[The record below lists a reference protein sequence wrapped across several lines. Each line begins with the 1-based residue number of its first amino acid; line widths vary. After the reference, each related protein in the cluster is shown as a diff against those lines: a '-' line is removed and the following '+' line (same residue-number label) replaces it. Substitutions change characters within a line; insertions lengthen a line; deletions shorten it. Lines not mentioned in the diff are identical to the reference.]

1 MTRAAMIVAG
11 VLLATTSA
19 QALELT
25 CQAPIILV
33 GTQSKD
39 THDTA
44 VGIYIVRTEE
54 DGWEITYRM
63 GNGSEIRRSTQ
74 YEIRDTSD
82 AKMNSVARSLPQAVE
97 FPNDRRGQAGEQGQS
112 IGLHRVGLRQGKA
125 DDELGG
131 LLPRYPI
138 CFHDVAGAIA
148 AAARAGQGLAQMAQR
163 VKPSNET

>member
-1 MTRAAMIVAG
+1 MTRTAMIVAG

-39 THDTA
+39 AHDTA
-44 VGIYIVRTEE
+44 VGTYVVHTEE

-82 AKMNSVARSLPQAVE
+82 TKMTQWRGVFLKRSSFQMIGEVKRESKTGRLVYIEWAYDRGKLTMNSAAYCRDIQSASTMSPMPSQPQQEPAKDWPKWLKE
-97 FPNDRRGQAGEQGQS
+97 
-112 IGLHRVGLRQGKA
+112 
-125 DDELGG
+125 
-131 LLPRYPI
+131 
-138 CFHDVAGAIA
+138 
-148 AAARAGQGLAQMAQR
+148 
-163 VKPSNET
+163 